1 MKKIILVL
9 LARLRGGVWLARKLG
24 VSVGEGCRI
33 YTRQFG
39 SEPFL
44 VTIGKRVTVTS
55 GVQFITHDG
64 STWLIRDVKGRR
76 FRFAPIS
83 IGDDVFVGVNSIIL
97 PGVRIGSRCII
108 GAGSVVTRSV
118 PEGSVAVGVPAK
130 VIGTFDQFEAKA
142 LRFYVSERDV
152 IPRDSVDYRTWV
164 LSCLEAQKE
173 FNYAE

>member
-9 LARLRGGVWLARKLG
+9 LARWRGGVWLARKLG
-24 VSVGEGCRI
+24 VAVGEGCRI

-44 VTIGKRVTVTS
+44 VRIGNRVTVTA

-64 STWLIRDVKGRR
+64 STWLIRDAKGRR

-97 PGVRIGSRCII
+97 PGVDIGSRCVI
-108 GAGSVVTRSV
+108 GAGSVVTRSI
-118 PEGSVAVGVPAK
+118 PGGSVAVGVPAR

-142 LRFYVSERDV
+142 LRRYVSEQDLPRRDGA
-152 IPRDSVDYRTWV
+152 DYRAWV
-164 LSCLEAQKE
+164 GSCLEAQKDM
-173 FNYAE
+173 NDAG

>member
-9 LARLRGGVWLARKLG
+9 LARWRGGVWLARKLG
-24 VSVGEGCRI
+24 VVVGEGCRI

-44 VTIGKRVTVTS
+44 VRIGDRVTVTA

-64 STWLIRDVKGRR
+64 STWLIRDSKGRR

-97 PGVRIGSRCII
+97 PGVDIGNRCVI
-108 GAGSVVTRSV
+108 GAGSVVTRSI
-118 PEGSVAVGVPAK
+118 PDGSVAVGVPAR

-142 LRFYVSERDV
+142 LRCYVSERDV
-152 IPRDSVDYRTWV
+152 PRRDGADYQAWV
-164 LSCLEAQKE
+164 GSCLEAQKDM
-173 FNYAE
+173 NDAE